1 MDYDQTDE
9 DAPAGSMPLFG
20 KGAGGVSPLSQLQAL
35 SGMGGSQL
43 PDIGEIVRPETQHL
57 AFASGM
63 LKPAW
68 GGFGEALSNAFG
80 EQAGAQQKEAELRA
94 KYAPLVAQA
103 QMQRQ
108 LQQMQLVAAQQKMTA
123 GYRDAGVAALTGLL
137 GKPGPIGAQDIV
149 GALGAEVERQTLPPQ
164 IAQQIYSSLPLNDPN
179 ALRQEIQRLSV
190 SRMGGDQALGAVMPK
205 VEMRD
210 AGPMEVPVNVNP
222 GSSAP
227 VGPMGGPG
235 AGNMPKGLAP
245 SERFKPSTDQA
256 GNPIVTDLGTNTV
269 ARPQPVAGGP
279 QPMTVAGVKAEE
291 GMGGDFADY
300 HKNLASK
307 AASMRDLQG
316 RFKEMREAIQGF
328 QPGQAGVYRAMLGGW
343 LKEVGGT
350 LGLSAE
356 QSDAL
361 ATRMAKGD
369 IADAQVYQKLAV
381 QGAMEALRAAQ
392 EKGQITQGE
401 FNVFSK
407 NNPSIDMDPKALDK
421 MLNFSTQQYLKTSTE
436 LQGAT
441 DWRAAGNDLPSWQA
455 EWNKRSQAVNPPQ
468 NATGQAKGSLQP
480 KTKTSVGVS
489 RSGRRIKQD
498 ADGNW
503 VYTD

>member
-1 MDYDQTDE
+1 MDYDQSDE
-9 DAPAGSMPLFG
+9 DAPRGSMPLFG
-20 KGAGGVSPLSQLQAL
+20 KDASPLSQLQAL
-35 SGMGGSQL
+35 AGTAGAPTQL
-43 PDIGEIVRPETQHL
+43 PDIGDIVRPETQHL
-57 AFASGM
+57 AFTSGM

-108 LQQMQLVAAQQKMTA
+108 LQQMQLIAAQQKMML

-137 GKPGPIGAQDIV
+137 GKPGPIMPQDVV

-164 IAQQIYSSLPLNDPN
+164 IAQQIYSSLPVGDPTH
-179 ALRQEIQRLSV
+179 LRQEIQRLSV
-190 SRMGGDQALGAVMPK
+190 SRMGGDQAFGAVMPK

-210 AGPMEVPVNVNP
+210 AGPMEVPVNTNA
-222 GSSAP
+222 GAGAP

-235 AGNMPKGLAP
+235 AGSMPKGLAP
-245 SERFKPSTDQA
+245 GERFKTTNDQA
-256 GNPIVTDLGTNTV
+256 GNPIVTDLGTGTV
-269 ARPQPVAGGP
+269 SRPTPTAGGP

-291 GMGGDFADY
+291 QLGGDFADY
-300 HKNLASK
+300 HKNLSSK

-316 RFKEMREAIQGF
+316 RFKEMRDAIQNF

-356 QSDAL
+356 QADAL
-361 ATRMAKGD
+361 SQRMAKGD

-392 EKGQITQGE
+392 EKGQVTQGE

-421 MLNFSTQQYLKTSTE
+421 MLNFSTQQYLKTTAE
-436 LQGAT
+436 LEGAT
-441 DWRAAGNDLPSWQA
+441 NWRNSGNDLPSWQA
-455 EWNKRSQAVNPPQ
+455 EWNRRSQGMVKPQ
-468 NATGQAKGSLQP
+468 VASGSAKGSQE
-480 KTKTSVGVS
+480 TKERAEVGVS
-489 RSGRRIKQD
+489 RSGRRIKQN
-498 ADGNW
+498 ANGQW